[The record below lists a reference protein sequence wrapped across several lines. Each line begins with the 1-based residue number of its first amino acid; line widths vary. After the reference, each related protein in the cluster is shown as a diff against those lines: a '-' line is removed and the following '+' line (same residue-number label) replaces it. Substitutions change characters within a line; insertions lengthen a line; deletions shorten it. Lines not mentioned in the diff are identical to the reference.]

1 MNSGVDPYFS
11 SPEVG
16 RLQVLAEEATRARPD
31 APESRFVAPEGGV
44 IDTIGSRFH
53 HVLYGRRGSGKSSL
67 LRRIETAHRENGHL
81 VAWTDQEVFMGLDYP
96 DVLVSTLAAVL
107 ERFSE
112 QIREMQSCEN
122 DHRFAGRFRRQSIS
136 RHDQIA
142 EELTCAAVSL
152 EQLKAAPSESE
163 IEWISS
169 SALEASVA
177 RSRNR
182 TARAGYK
189 SLGGGLG
196 SEESRLAT
204 HTSGSGVYQK
214 FKATKAD
221 HLERAIPIY
230 RKLMSLATSVAP
242 DAFIVLDDFYRL
254 AKKDQPLIAGYLHRV
269 VKDTGVWLKI
279 GSIQYWTHLYSGE
292 IPAGLQE
299 PHDIRG
305 ISLDRDLGDF
315 DNSQRFLERILSA
328 LAREVEIDVERL
340 LSDGAKKRLVLA
352 SGGVPRDYIGLLG
365 EAIATA
371 KSREPTKRSGSD
383 RVIAEDVNKAAGRRI
398 DMKFKDLEEDAGE
411 AARSFRDLVLRI
423 TNHCRNTD
431 SSCFLV
437 DFQEDRLVDEVKRL
451 QNMRFV
457 HEIET
462 NETLPDPQSSRY
474 NVYLLDV
481 SLLVAQRAARIDFM
495 EWTKRE
501 KRRAR
506 KLVLRLGETDHEP
519 ACEPAVEEAK
529 PTQLQL
535 LDE

>member
-1 MNSGVDPYFS
+1 MTSSENPYFS

-31 APESRFVAPEGGV
+31 APESRFVSPEGGV

-67 LRRIETAHRENGHL
+67 LRRIETTRREHGHL
-81 VAWTDQEVFMGLDYP
+81 VAWTDQEVFMGLEYP
-96 DVLVSTLAAVL
+96 DVLVSTLSAVL
-107 ERFSE
+107 EQFSE
-112 QIREMQSCEN
+112 QIRKGQTRQN
-122 DHRFAGRFRRQSIS
+122 VHRFVGIFKRRSIS
-136 RHDQIA
+136 PHEQIA
-142 EELTCAAVSL
+142 EELSRAAASL

-169 SALEASVA
+169 SSLEASA
-177 RSRNR
+177 SRGRNR
-182 TARAGYK
+182 TARAGNK
-189 SLGGGLG
+189 SLGGSVS
-196 SEESRLAT
+196 SEDSRLAT
-204 HTSGSGVYQK
+204 HKSGSGLYQK
-214 FKATKAD
+214 YRATKAD
-221 HLERAIPIY
+221 HLERAIPTY
-230 RKLMSLATSVAP
+230 RKLISLATSVAP

-254 AKKDQPLIAGYLHRV
+254 AEKDQPLIAGYLHRV
-269 VKDTGVWLKI
+269 VKDTTVWLKI
-279 GSIQYWTHLYSGE
+279 GSIQYWTHLYSGA
-292 IPAGLQE
+292 ISAGLQE

-305 ISLDRDLGDF
+305 LSLDQELRDF
-315 DNSQRFLERILSA
+315 DNSRRFLERILLA
-328 LAREVEIDVERL
+328 LAQEVEVDIERL

-352 SGGVPRDYIGLLG
+352 SGGVPRDYVGLLG
-365 EAIATA
+365 EAIANA
-371 KSREPTKRSGSD
+371 KSRGPTERSGSN
-383 RVIAEDVNKAAGRRI
+383 RVIAEDVNKAAGRRV

-411 AARSFRDLVLRI
+411 AARSLRDLVLRI
-423 TNHCRNTD
+423 TNHCRNTA

-437 DFQEDRLVDEVKRL
+437 DFQEDHLLDEIKRL

-474 NVYLLDV
+474 DVFLLDV
-481 SLLVAQRAARIDFM
+481 SLLVAQRAAQIDFM

-519 ACEPAVEEAK
+519 AVEPTAEEAEPA
-529 PTQLQL
+529 QLQL
-535 LDE
+535 LEE